1 MIFVKNLSKNFGGIK
16 AVNNATLTIEKGTIT
31 GLIGPNGAGKTTLFN
46 VIAGVYEPSSGE
58 VFLETENITG
68 LPPHELFDR
77 KIMRTFQIAHEFSSL
92 TVRDNLMMVPGN
104 QSGEKLL
111 DIWFKDRSMKI
122 RQNLFNKNRKFSPCN
137 VCDVDGTFMG
147 KTNSEYFK

>member
-1 MIFVKNLSKNFGGIK
+1 MNYS
-16 AVNNATLTIEKGTIT
+16 EKIPVV
-31 GLIGPNGAGKTTLFN
+31 IINGFLGSGKTTLFN

-122 RQNLFNKNRKFSPCN
+122 RQNLFNKNRKW
-137 VCDVDGTFMG
+137 
-147 KTNSEYFK
+147 